1 MIRNQNNNFRHRN
14 NRNNFNKGF
23 QNNFDRRNHF
33 ENENPLQRL
42 RKQPLE
48 LQGNEEH
55 EDIPENIPEDTLVDI
70 LAAVDSRTS
79 STETIIVPE
88 TQQTNESFLLQTP
101 FH

>member
-33 ENENPLQRL
+33 ENENPLRRL

-70 LAAVDSRTS
+70 LAAIDSRTS